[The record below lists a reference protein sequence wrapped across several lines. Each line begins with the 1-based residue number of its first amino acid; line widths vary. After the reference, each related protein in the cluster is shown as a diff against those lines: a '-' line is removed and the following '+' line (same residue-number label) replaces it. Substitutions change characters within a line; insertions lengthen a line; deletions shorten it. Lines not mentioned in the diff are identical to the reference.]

1 MILFFDEADALFG
14 KRSNVQNAH
23 DKYANQE
30 VSYLLQQVEDF
41 SGLIILASN
50 YKSNIDTALIR
61 RLNSVI
67 QFVMPN
73 QQNRFVIMD
82 WR

>member
-41 SGLIILASN
+41 SGPTIPATN